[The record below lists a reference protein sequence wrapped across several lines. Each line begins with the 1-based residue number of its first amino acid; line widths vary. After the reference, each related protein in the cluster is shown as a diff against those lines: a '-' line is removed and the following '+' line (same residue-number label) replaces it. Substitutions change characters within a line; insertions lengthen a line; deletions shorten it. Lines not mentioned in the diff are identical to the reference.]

1 MGKTALLF
9 PGQGSLS
16 ETMGRD
22 LLGLVFRSESMEASV
37 SRLVKT
43 DIWSVIKD
51 IRHAHVAHVQPA
63 IVFQSALAALAL
75 RHAGIKADGYAGHSL
90 GEYTALFASG
100 ALDFD
105 DMIRLVVAR
114 AQAMDTASSLVS
126 GGMTAVL
133 GPDHDTVRSVLE
145 DSGLSDVVIANLNA
159 PGQTVISGSLSS
171 LERVSEII
179 RTKTSARLVA
189 LDVKGG
195 FHSPLMAEA
204 ADALRTK
211 LDPITFEEPHT
222 PLYMTTTAS
231 RVSTQTIKDV
241 LVRHMTE
248 TVRFEDM
255 IRTMVDDGYTTFV
268 EAGPGTVLSG
278 LVKRI
283 DRSVR
288 IVSVQT
294 KEDIITLKGSII

>member
-22 LLGLVFRSESMEASV
+22 LRDLVCGSGPMEASV
-37 SRLVKT
+37 SRLVGA
-43 DIWSVIKD
+43 DIWSVISN
-51 IRHAHVAHVQPA
+51 IRHAPVAHVQPG
-63 IVFQSALAALAL
+63 IVFQSALAALAV
-75 RHAGIKADGYAGHSL
+75 RQAGIKADGYAGHSL
-90 GEYTALFASG
+90 GEYTALYASG
-100 ALDFD
+100 ALPFD

-114 AQAMDTASSLVS
+114 GEAMDIAASRVP
-126 GGMTAVL
+126 GGMAAIL
-133 GPDHDTVRSVLE
+133 GPDHGTVRSLLE
-145 DSGLSDVVIANLNA
+145 DSDLSDVVIANLNA

-171 LERVSEII
+171 LERVSGII
-179 RTKTSARLVA
+179 TTKTSARLVT

-195 FHSPLMAEA
+195 FHSPLMDGA
-204 ADALRTK
+204 ADALRRE
-211 LDPITFEEPHT
+211 LDAITFDQIHT

-231 RVSTQTIKDV
+231 RVSTPVIKDV

-248 TVRFEDM
+248 PVRFEEM
-255 IRTMVDDGYTTFV
+255 VRTMIADGYTTFV
-268 EAGPGTVLSG
+268 EAGPGKVLSG